1 MPSLVD
7 PRLFPKVKEPGKR
20 KNKDLIILIHIRV
33 R

>member
-20 KNKDLIILIHIRV
+20 QNKEFIIIYTY
-33 R
+33 